1 MFIIINNNNNN
12 VYFPSSKYNIG
23 SQSMRQKRELWCK
36 HGRHKQNNVFIW
48 QTNKRK
54 DAVKGK

>member
-1 MFIIINNNNNN
+1 
-12 VYFPSSKYNIG
+12 
-23 SQSMRQKRELWCK
+23 MRQKRELWCK